1 MLLGLFTLERQ
12 CECVERRRDSPG
24 LVTEMS
30 KHAHSSFLFTNT
42 VKGSHKSRGVELT
55 HSLLS
60 LQSDCYFFRES
71 YGSPSYCSTV
81 TVHGS
86 FITEKECGM
95 RHRHPTS
102 RVESN
107 A

>member
-1 MLLGLFTLERQ
+1 MCRKEERKSWPGDRNVKACPSIISIYEHCEGLSQKQGCGAHTFSLESSVRLL
-12 CECVERRRDSPG
+12 
-24 LVTEMS
+24 
-30 KHAHSSFLFTNT
+30 
-42 VKGSHKSRGVELT
+42 
-55 HSLLS
+55 
-60 LQSDCYFFRES
+60 FFRES
-71 YGSPSYCSTV
+71 CGSPFYCSTV